1 MRAIAALILIGAF
14 VPTPVFGQ
22 TAQKTSTFTSPDG
35 AFRFAYPAD
44 FQVCTRGKID
54 PCNRSFIPACES
66 DALVCVVY
74 PAEEFKDTN
83 FGAEAFQVREILTT
97 HEMMTA
103 DVCVTPYPPKNGAT
117 VSPWPEFLISA
128 ERPVEMIGSVE
139 FVHGLNGG
147 AATGHSSGIDLYR
160 GFHKQRC
167 FELSI
172 SGSGTDPNISEP
184 PMKTLTAAEQKKLD
198 RTMSDMLH
206 SFRFIN

>member
-1 MRAIAALILIGAF
+1 MAAFLPIPAL
-14 VPTPVFGQ
+14 GQ
-22 TAQKTSTFTSPDG
+22 MAQKTSTFTNPDG
-35 AFRFAYPAD
+35 AFLFVYPAD

-54 PCNRSFIPACES
+54 LCNRSFIPACES
-66 DALVCVVY
+66 NALVCVVY
-74 PAEEFKDTN
+74 PAEEFKDTH

-103 DVCVTPYPPKNGAT
+103 DVCVTPYPPKNGDT

-128 ERPVEMIGSVE
+128 EHPADMIGGVE

-160 GFHKQRC
+160 RFHKQRC

-172 SGSGTDPNISEP
+172 SGSGADPNISDP
-184 PMKTLTAAEQKKLD
+184 PMKTLTPAQQQKLD